1 MTGLALRDLFRCR
14 PAGPVEPT
22 APARASARFDADKLH
37 PAWRPGAG
45 FELRLGEGPGTPIT
59 LEGLRTHIAAAR
71 FVHGDY
77 EANRLQAELDSLLEI
92 SERYD
97 RNALGRTRT
106 GGHSEDDRQ

>member
-1 MTGLALRDLFRCR
+1 MARLARRGMFRR
-14 PAGPVEPT
+14 RLAAPVEPT
-22 APARASARFDADKLH
+22 APARRSPRFDADKLH

-71 FVHGDY
+71 FVHGDD
-77 EANRLQAELDSLLEI
+77 EANRLEAELDYLLEV

-97 RNALGRTRT
+97 AGAQRRT
-106 GGHSEDDRQ
+106 GDGENDRP